1 MGRKRSYTTIGKKPE
16 PAVFPEVS
24 FPVTGPVMVS
34 ICAVCFQHA
43 PYLRQALNGF
53 LSQKCDFRVEILV
66 HDDASTDGSGEILRE
81 YADRYPEIVKPL
93 IQTENQYSRGITN
106 LSGVFNF
113 PRAEGKYIALMD
125 CDDWWCDEEKLA
137 LQVAYMEAHPE
148 CSLCVHAA
156 EVRNDNGEMTDRNLM
171 RPYRE
176 DRILTPQ
183 ELVDKAGAFPFGSML
198 FRREMVRELP
208 DYYVNCPVGDR
219 PLELMAAALGYAYY
233 MDRPMS
239 VYRFNGAGSW
249 TNSMKTGDYVKK
261 QNDYAR
267 AMRAMYEGFDEA
279 TEGRF
284 HREAVSASHRLYF
297 LTRVNLRDFEGIF
310 DPHYRRYYE
319 ELPARDRALIR
330 FEQRLPEAY
339 AALQKLSHRIR
350 GGKA

>member
-53 LSQKCDFRVEILV
+53 LSQKCDFRIEILV
-66 HDDASTDGSGEILRE
+66 HDDASTDGSGDILRE

-106 LSGVFNF
+106 LSGAFNF

-125 CDDWWCDEEKLA
+125 CDDWWCDEEKLS

-176 DRILTPQ
+176 DRVLTPQ

-219 PLELMAAALGYAYY
+219 PLELMAAALGNAYY

-310 DPHYRRYYE
+310 DPRYRRYYE